1 MTRLKLEE
9 QIERIK
15 KDINDMTEFVSKQLR
30 DSMEALSN
38 LDKKLSKEIMG
49 NDRIANE
56 LYTNI
61 KERCIQTIALQ
72 QPVARD
78 LRFISISMDV
88 ASNLER
94 VGDYAVDIAKNVE
107 YISKEPPRVRS
118 KFTREI
124 LTLFE
129 PDNETALIIEMGRI
143 AEKMVNKSGRVF
155 INNDEKIIKE
165 IYELEDKL
173 DSLFG
178 QIFQKLEDATRNDT
192 EKIHLALNLIL
203 IARHLERIGDHAV
216 NITNRTLYAIR
227 GNGEYI

>member
-15 KDINDMTEFVSKQLR
+15 KDIKDMTEFVSKQLR

-38 LDKKLSKEIMG
+38 LDKKLSKEIVG

-61 KERCIQTIALQ
+61 KGRCIQTIALQ

-118 KFTREI
+118 RFTTEI

-129 PDNETALIIEMGRI
+129 PDNEIAFIFEMGRI

-155 INNDEKIIKE
+155 ISNDEEIIKE

-192 EKIHLALNLIL
+192 KKIHFALNLIL

-216 NITNRTLYAIR
+216 NIANRTLYAIR